1 MNFRGTKFVMVV
13 LAACLAVAMALPNA
27 ADAQEG
33 GLLARVRQRGSLI
46 CGVNGSLAG
55 FGLIT
60 PDGTVSG
67 FDVDFCRA
75 MAAAIFGDP
84 NKVEFK
90 PISAADRF
98 PAIQAEQIDVL
109 IRNTTITLERDTRQ
123 GADFGPVIF
132 YDGQTFLV
140 RRADNLSTIKDL
152 DGATICV
159 IKGTTTEANLSD
171 IISASGINATITPYD
186 DVNLVFEAFI
196 AGSCQAVTSDRSQLA
211 SRQATSPQGG
221 EWVLFDENFSREPLA
236 PVYKGGDVQWGDL
249 VRWVTFA
256 TMIAEE
262 YGLTSENVE
271 MMAADPSLAPEAK
284 RLLGVEG
291 ELHTFLGLDKDWAIN
306 VIKAVGNYA
315 EIYERNLGAL
325 GVERGPNKLWRDGGL
340 LYAPPYR

>member
-1 MNFRGTKFVMVV
+1 MNFRGTKLV
-13 LAACLAVAMALPNA
+13 LVALVAFLAVAMALPNV
-27 ADAQEG
+27 ADAQE
-33 GLLARVRQRGSLI
+33 GLLARVRERGNLI
-46 CGVNGSLAG
+46 CGVNGALAG
-55 FGLIT
+55 FGLIA
-60 PDGTVSG
+60 PDGAVSG
-67 FDVDFCRA
+67 FDADFCRA
-75 MAAAIFGDP
+75 IAAAIFGDP
-84 NKVEFK
+84 TKVEFK

-98 PAIQAEQIDVL
+98 PSIQAEQIDVL
-109 IRNTTITLERDTRQ
+109 IRNTTNTFERDTRQ
-123 GADFGPVIF
+123 GADFGPTIF

-140 RRADNLSTIKDL
+140 RRADNLSTVKDL

-171 IISASGINATITPYD
+171 IIEASGINATVTPYD

-211 SRQATSPQGG
+211 SRQATAAQGS
-221 EWVLFDENFSREPLA
+221 EWVLFDENFSKEPLA
-236 PVYKGGDVQWGDL
+236 PVYKAGDAQWGDL
-249 VRWVTFA
+249 VRWVTYA
-256 TMIAEE
+256 TIIAEE

-271 MMAADPSLAPEAK
+271 MMAADPNLPPEAK

-291 ELHTFLGLDKDWAIN
+291 ELHTFLGLEKNWAIN

-325 GVERGPNKLWRDGGL
+325 GVERGPNKLWTNGGL

>member
-1 MNFRGTKFVMVV
+1 MNFRGAKFVLITLVAV
-13 LAACLAVAMALPNA
+13 LAASVALPNV

-33 GLLARVRQRGSLI
+33 LLARVKARGNLI
-46 CGVNGSLAG
+46 CGVNGGLAG
-55 FGLIT
+55 FGLVA
-60 PDGTVSG
+60 PDGTVTG
-67 FDVDFCRA
+67 FDADFCRA
-75 MAAAIFGDP
+75 IAAAIFGDP
-84 NKVEFK
+84 TKVEFK

-109 IRNTTITLERDTRQ
+109 IRNTTNTFERDTRQ
-123 GADFGPVIF
+123 GADFGPTIF

-140 RRADNLSTIKDL
+140 RRADNLSTVKDL

-171 IISASGINATITPYD
+171 IIATSGIKATVTPYD

-211 SRQATSPQGG
+211 SRQATSPQGA
-221 EWVLFDENFSREPLA
+221 EWVLFDENFSKEPLA
-236 PVYKGGDVQWGDL
+236 PVYKAGDAQWGDL
-249 VRWVTFA
+249 VRWVTYA
-256 TMIAEE
+256 TIIAEE

-271 MMAADPSLAPEAK
+271 MMAADAKLPPEAK

-291 ELHTFLGLDKDWAIN
+291 ELHTFLGLEKDWAIN
-306 VIKAVGNYA
+306 VIKAVGNYG

-325 GVERGPNKLWRDGGL
+325 GVARGPNKLWTQGGL

>member
-1 MNFRGTKFVMVV
+1 MNFRGTKLILTV
-13 LAACLAVAMALPNA
+13 LVAFLAVAMALPNV
-27 ADAQEG
+27 ADAQQG
-33 GLLARVRQRGSLI
+33 FLDRVRERGNLI
-46 CGVNGSLAG
+46 CGVNGGLAG
-55 FGLIT
+55 FGLIA
-60 PDGTVSG
+60 PDGTVTG
-67 FDVDFCRA
+67 FDADFCRA
-75 MAAAIFGDP
+75 MSAAIFGDP

-109 IRNTTITLERDTRQ
+109 IRNTTITFERDTRQ

-171 IISASGINATITPYD
+171 IIAVNGINATVTPYD
-186 DVNLVFEAFI
+186 DINLVFEAFI

-211 SRQATSPQGG
+211 SRQATSPQGN
-221 EWVLFDENFSREPLA
+221 EWVLFDENFSKEPLA
-236 PVYKGGDVQWGDL
+236 PVYKAGDAQWGDL
-249 VRWVTFA
+249 VRWVVFA
-256 TMIAEE
+256 TIIAEE
-262 YGLTSENVE
+262 YGITSENVE
-271 MMAADPSLAPEAK
+271 MMAASGNLAPEAR

-306 VIKAVGNYA
+306 VIKSVGNYA
-315 EIYERNLGAL
+315 EIYERNLGKL
-325 GVERGPNKLWRDGGL
+325 GVERGPNKLWTDGGL

>member
-1 MNFRGTKFVMVV
+1 
-13 LAACLAVAMALPNA
+13 
-27 ADAQEG
+27 
-33 GLLARVRQRGSLI
+33 
-46 CGVNGSLAG
+46 
-55 FGLIT
+55 
-60 PDGTVSG
+60 
-67 FDVDFCRA
+67 

-84 NKVEFK
+84 TKVEFK

-109 IRNTTITLERDTRQ
+109 IRNTTVTFERDTRQ

-132 YDGQTFLV
+132 YDGQTFLT
-140 RRADNLSTIKDL
+140 RRADNIKTIKDL

-159 IKGTTTEANLSD
+159 IKGTTTEQNLAD
-171 IISASGINATITPYD
+171 IIASNNINATSAPYD
-186 DVNLVFEAFI
+186 DINLVFEAFV

-211 SRQATSPQGG
+211 SRQATSPQGA
-221 EWVLFDENFSREPLA
+221 EWVLFDENFSKEPLA
-236 PVYKGGDVQWGDL
+236 PVYKAGDAQWGDV

-256 TMIAEE
+256 TIIAEE

-271 MMAADPSLAPEAK
+271 MMAADPNLAPEAK

-291 ELHTFLGLDKDWAIN
+291 ELHTFLGLEKDWAIK

-325 GVERGPNKLWRDGGL
+325 GVERGPNKLWTNGGL